1 MKILFI
7 NTFYYPNMAGGA
19 EFFLKDLIEFLNPRH
34 ECAIFSIYDMEKDM
48 KGKNTQIDFYNGVK
62 IYKSS
67 SGAYSLNARR
77 NASGS
82 SFTKIR
88 NKILDINNPI
98 AIRNFR
104 KVLAEFQPD
113 IIHSQNVL
121 GIGPKVWKI
130 AYENEIPCILTVHD
144 LLAMDSA
151 QATNPILYFPHR
163 IIQYYYQRYSKYLS
177 AVVTPSKIMYDRV
190 AKLHFSSLEK
200 LHCISNATTINVD
213 VAKIIQEKKS
223 KRNKI
228 TRFIYVGAL
237 LKHKGILKLIE
248 AFSSIKDDKIQLT
261 LCGKGALEKEVRT
274 KIQNDTR
281 IQYKGWLNTKELNVV
296 FLQQD
301 VLMAPSLIDESFG
314 LTVIEGAKYGLPT
327 IGSNKGGIKETID
340 KTGFGETYPSD
351 DISAL
356 RKKIIDFSSFS
367 YREQFFQPILEHIYD
382 YSLDKMADAYE
393 QLYENELKK

>member
-19 EFFLKDLIEFLNPRH
+19 EFFLKDLVEILKSRH
-34 ECAIFSIYDMEKDM
+34 ECAIFSIYDMKNNE
-48 KGKNTQIDFYNGVK
+48 GKQNIQIDFYNDVK

-67 SGAYSLNARR
+67 SGAYSLDARR

-82 SFTKIR
+82 PFTKIC
-88 NKILDINNPI
+88 NKILDINNPV
-98 AIRNFR
+98 ALGNFR

-121 GIGPKVWKI
+121 GIGPKAWKI
-130 AYENEIPCILTVHD
+130 AYEKGIPCVLTVHD

-151 QATNPILYFPHR
+151 QAANPILYFPHR

-177 AVVTPSKIMYDRV
+177 AVVTPSEMMYNRV
-190 AKLHFSSLEK
+190 ARLHFSSLEK
-200 LHCISNATTINVD
+200 LHYISNGTKINSD
-213 VAKIIQEKKS
+213 VAKIIQEKKNR
-223 KRNKI
+223 RNEI
-228 TRFIYVGAL
+228 TCFIYAGAL

-261 LCGKGALEKEVRT
+261 VCGKGALEKEIRT
-274 KIQNDTR
+274 KIQSDTR
-281 IQYKGWLNTKELNVV
+281 IQYKGWLNTKELNAV

-301 VLMAPSLIDESFG
+301 VLIAPSLIDESFG
-314 LTVIEGAKYGLPT
+314 LTIIEGAKYGLPS
-327 IGSNKGGIKETID
+327 IGSNRGGIKETID

-351 DISAL
+351 DVSAL

-367 YREQFFQPILEHIYD
+367 YREQFFQAILEHIHD

-393 QLYENELKK
+393 QLYKDNLKK